1 MNTEVKEVELEYSSE
16 MQEVFYA
23 EELEDRFEM
32 IVAAPNGVCWHILD

>member
-1 MNTEVKEVELEYSSE
+1 METTKIDIGQEYSAD

-32 IVAAPNGVCWHILD
+32 IIAAPNGVCWNLF